1 MSSYPH
7 NIDFVK
13 VQGLLRINVAVVF
26 FLVLIQ
32 GIVKSEILK
41 IMNQRKSSRI
51 VYVAMVK
58 SVFLMFR
65 IKVYV
70 NLKAWTLS

>member
-1 MSSYPH
+1 M
-7 NIDFVK
+7 
-13 VQGLLRINVAVVF
+13 LRINVAVVF